1 MSTAWYR
8 EVHQLAFRVVQLE
21 HIEER
26 AKALAGE
33 LEFAREENAELRE
46 ELRVRG
52 EAFNGAI
59 RRWLQT
65 VTERDHARDLA
76 ARLAANQPVR
86 EAPDS
91 LMEAVLG
98 ADTGCW
104 FEGPGAAA

>member
-1 MSTAWYR
+1 MIHRAFGDP
-8 EVHQLAFRVVQLE
+8 EVEHVQQ
-21 HIEER
+21 R
-26 AKALAGE
+26 AEALAGE
-33 LEFAREENAELRE
+33 LYEARETIAELKE

-104 FEGPGAAA
+104 YDGPAA